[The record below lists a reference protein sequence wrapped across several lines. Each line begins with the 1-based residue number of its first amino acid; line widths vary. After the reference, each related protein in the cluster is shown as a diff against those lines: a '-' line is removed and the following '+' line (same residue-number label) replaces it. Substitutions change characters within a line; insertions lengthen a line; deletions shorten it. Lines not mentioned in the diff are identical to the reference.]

1 VAHYN
6 VRVIPA
12 RLFLRRSFRLGRL
25 ALHLLK
31 GVTIAGL
38 VLPIVSHARRDH
50 LICNWSGQLL
60 KVLGVRL
67 KAGPVPT
74 HHGGA
79 LLVCNHVSWLDVYLI
94 HAARRV
100 YFVSK
105 SEVRAWPVA
114 GWLAHKSGTL
124 FLERGRRA
132 DTARINHAMR
142 ELMQSGAWVAV
153 FPEGTTGDGRELKR
167 FLPSLLQP
175 AVDLGCPIIPAA
187 LRYRTL
193 AGDYSAAPAYI
204 DDISMLQSL
213 CRIISEPG
221 IIAELCFGEPFMPD
235 GHRRELAV
243 RAESTVTQ
251 LLGASPTRDTQPT
264 AGLDAAAGGT
274 LVKITADPPAA
285 PQSIARPT
293 DSPYPAQADRGE

>member
-1 VAHYN
+1 M
-6 VRVIPA
+6 PA
-12 RLFLRRSFRLGRL
+12 RLFFRCSFRLARL

-31 GVTIAGL
+31 GVSIAGL
-38 VLPIVSHARRDH
+38 VLPVVNDARRSR
-50 LICNWSGQLL
+50 LICAWSAQLL

-67 KAGPVPT
+67 NVGSIPA
-74 HHGGA
+74 HSGGA

-94 HAARRV
+94 FAIRRV

-105 SEVRAWPVA
+105 SEVREWPVA

-142 ELMQSGAWVAV
+142 ALMQSGAWVAV
-153 FPEGTTGDGRELKR
+153 FPEGTTSDGRSVKR

-175 AVDLGCPIIPAA
+175 AVDLGCPIVPAA

-204 DDISMLQSL
+204 DDMTILQSL
-213 CRIISEPG
+213 MHIISEPG
-221 IIAELCFGEPFMPD
+221 IVAELCFGESFMPD
-235 GHRRELAV
+235 GHRRELAAQ
-243 RAESTVTQ
+243 AESIVAG
-251 LLGASPTRDTQPT
+251 LLGA
-264 AGLDAAAGGT
+264 AAS
-274 LVKITADPPAA
+274 VKPDNN
-285 PQSIARPT
+285 Q
-293 DSPYPAQADRGE
+293 